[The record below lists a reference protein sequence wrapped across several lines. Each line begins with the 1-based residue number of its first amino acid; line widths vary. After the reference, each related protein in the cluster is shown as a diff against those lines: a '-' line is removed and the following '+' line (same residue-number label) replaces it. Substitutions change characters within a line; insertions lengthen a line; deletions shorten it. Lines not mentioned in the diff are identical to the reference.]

1 MINFTEQHKTELQQL
16 VFEAV
21 TKRWQVATKL
31 GMNLDVMDIFHT
43 ATIQTLR
50 NIRKDLT
57 NKLNSFEDD
66 EWSDKS
72 VQDDEKV
79 AYYNMSIK
87 LINLAIGYRLWKQ
100 EQYELESKKA
110 ALELR
115 LKLLKEDQKTHEEKI
130 AEIEEEISK
139 MELQAQSQFEM
150 LLTMRI

>member
-1 MINFTEQHKTELQQL
+1 MINFTKQHKTELQQL
-16 VFEAV
+16 IFEAV

-115 LKLLKEDQKTHEEKI
+115 LKLLKEDQKTPEEKI
-130 AEIEEEISK
+130 AELEEEISK
-139 MELQAQSQFEM
+139 MELQS
-150 LLTMRI
+150 

>member
-72 VQDDEKV
+72 IQDDEKV

-115 LKLLKEDQKTHEEKI
+115 LKLLKEDQKTPEEKI
-130 AEIEEEISK
+130 AELEEEISK
-139 MELQAQSQFEM
+139 MELQS
-150 LLTMRI
+150 